1 MSDLSMVP
9 GLLENAATG
18 GGVVSVLAGER
29 EDVQVGEL
37 WRRSERAAA
46 CFLDA
51 VGRCGAVALLMETSL
66 DCLVSVLG
74 AWRAGIT
81 TLSLP
86 HPARS
91 AQLDAYRQELLDIC
105 RTAGVGL
112 LVLPDRLAGL
122 ELDGAVPGSPG
133 NRGAPPSSLRGGYP
147 GVRISWGGV
156 RTASFREC
164 AAHPRRADVADPGEF
179 VQFSSGS
186 TGRPKGVRLSSPAI
200 AANVT
205 AIIHHLAP
213 HDQGAIG
220 CSWLPLSHDM
230 GLIGMCLT
238 VIASM
243 GPPWRGRRLVLMP
256 PERIVARPS
265 RWLQACSEIGAT
277 VTCAPNFALDLVLA
291 HPRAL
296 PAGVNLR
303 PLKVVMVG
311 SEPIAPGT
319 LRRFGR
325 AMAPL
330 GFDEAALCPAY
341 GMAEASLAVTM
352 GPPHERWRSTA
363 CGPDGREVVSCGV
376 PLRCLEVRAPAG
388 SDAVGPIA
396 VRGASLL
403 TGYLGH
409 AASPLDGGWLATSDL
424 GFLSDGELYVV
435 GRADDVLVIAG
446 RKLYP
451 ELLEETAS
459 RHEAVRPGN
468 CAAIPDGSGG
478 YLIVAERRRASAG
491 ADMPDA
497 CRWIRR
503 ELSVRSGVAPTAVVI
518 VSPGSIPRTPSG
530 KLQRRRLGQLRRE
543 GELAVEAE
551 LQFGGRP
558 PAAPGRP

>member
-1 MSDLSMVP
+1 VSDLSTLP

-18 GGVVSVLAGER
+18 GGAVSILAGER
-29 EDVQVGEL
+29 EEARVGEL
-37 WRRSERAAA
+37 WSRSEHAAA
-46 CFLDA
+46 CFLDT
-51 VGRCGAVALLMETSL
+51 VGRGGVVALLMETSL
-66 DCLVSVLG
+66 ACLVCLLG
-74 AWRAGIT
+74 AWRAGVT

-91 AQLDAYRQELLDIC
+91 APPDAHRLQLLDIA
-105 RTAGVGL
+105 RMAGVGL
-112 LVLPDRLAGL
+112 LVLPERLAGL
-122 ELDGAVPGSPG
+122 DVA
-133 NRGAPPSSLRGGYP
+133 GGL
-147 GVRISWGGV
+147 

-186 TGRPKGVRLSSPAI
+186 TGRPKGARLSSSAV
-200 AANVT
+200 AATVT
-205 AIIHHLAP
+205 ASLDHVAP
-213 HDQGAIG
+213 HGGGMVA

-238 VIASM
+238 ALAAM
-243 GPPWRGRRLVLMP
+243 GPPWHGRRLVLMS
-256 PERIVARPS
+256 PERMVARPS
-265 RWLQACSEIGAT
+265 RWLQACSEVGAT

-291 HPRAL
+291 NGRAV
-296 PAGVNLR
+296 PASVDLR
-303 PLKVVMVG
+303 PLTVLIVG

-330 GFDEAALCPAY
+330 GFDELALCPAY
-341 GMAEASLAVTM
+341 GMAEASLGVTM
-352 GPPHERWRSTA
+352 VPPDQRWRSTA
-363 CGPDGREVVSCGV
+363 GGPDGPEVVSCGI
-376 PLRCLEVRAPAG
+376 PLRGLEVRAPAG
-388 SDAVGPIA
+388 EEASGPIA

-403 TGYLGH
+403 SGYLGH
-409 AASPLDGGWLATSDL
+409 AASPLDAGGWFATSDL
-424 GFLSDGELYVV
+424 GYLSGGELHVV

-478 YLIVAERRRASAG
+478 YLIVAERRRASAR
-491 ADMPDA
+491 ADRQEV

-503 ELSVRSGVAPTAVVI
+503 ELSVRAGVAPTAVVI

-530 KLQRRRLGQLRRE
+530 KLQRKRLGQLHRR

-551 LQFGGRP
+551 LRFGWRP
-558 PAAPGRP
+558 